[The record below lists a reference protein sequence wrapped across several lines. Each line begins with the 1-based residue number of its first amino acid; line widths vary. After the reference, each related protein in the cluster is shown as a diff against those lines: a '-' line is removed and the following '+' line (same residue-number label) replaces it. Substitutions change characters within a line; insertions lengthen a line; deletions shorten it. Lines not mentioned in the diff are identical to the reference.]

1 MPSRDRLF
9 FRLSRASGR
18 RSPRDQ
24 FAHILGS
31 YIHRWQPDRSRFVLR
46 VLYKR
51 ICPLKR
57 FQHRLISL
65 CIIVPSKRHGDR
77 LFWSIEIGTPNP
89 VGKLLK
95 RKNISGTTAIFF
107 DEAES
112 TVVVDV
118 LDRSCLCRHAFPIFI
133 WRCCLAS
140 TVQAAAIS
148 VAEPPALDRF
158 SEPKAKSK

>member
-1 MPSRDRLF
+1 MGLLLPSRGRLF
-9 FRLSRASGR
+9 FRLSSASGR
-18 RSPRDQ
+18 CSPRNQ

-112 TVVVDV
+112 TVVLMYLIVPVCVVMLSQSSFGGVV
-118 LDRSCLCRHAFPIFI
+118 LLQPFRLPRSPLQTCARPSL
-133 WRCCLAS
+133 
-140 TVQAAAIS
+140 
-148 VAEPPALDRF
+148 
-158 SEPKAKSK
+158 